1 MKKLE
6 ICSISKFF
14 PGVVALDK
22 VSFEIN
28 LGECHCIVGENGA
41 GKSTLGRILA
51 GIYQP
56 DEGYIVIDG
65 QRISFYSPVDAKRFG
80 ISMVHQELL
89 FCPNLSVAENL
100 FLGSF
105 PSRAGFLQRDK
116 MEKKA
121 KELLSELGIQLDV
134 WQIVENLS
142 IAQKQM
148 VQIASAI
155 SSGARIIIMDEP
167 TSSLSQIET
176 ERLFNL
182 IKLLKERGVTV
193 IYISH
198 RLEEVFR
205 ISERIT
211 VLRDGKYIDTL
222 KTSQTNENEIISK
235 MVGRNVDLYCKSYL
249 SHNVGR
255 ELLRVENLS
264 VGKKIRNISFS
275 LHEGEILGLAGLVGA
290 GRSEIAKAIFGLEAN
305 VKGEIFVEGEK
316 VKILSPRDAISL
328 GIGFVPEDR
337 KLQGLVLSMTAG
349 ENLTLPIINKLQR
362 FSFIQRYR
370 EECIIK
376 EYFNKLSVKPPNY
389 RMNIATF
396 SGGNQQK
403 VVLSKWLALNCKILI
418 MDEPTRGID
427 VKAKQEIHMLMCE
440 LVREGK
446 GILLISS
453 ELPEL
458 LNLSTRI
465 LVVRDGRICGEFL
478 HDKADQESLLKVMA
492 GVTMSRQV

>member
-1 MKKLE
+1 
-6 ICSISKFF
+6 
-14 PGVVALDK
+14 
-22 VSFEIN
+22 
-28 LGECHCIVGENGA
+28 
-41 GKSTLGRILA
+41 
-51 GIYQP
+51 
-56 DEGYIVIDG
+56 
-65 QRISFYSPVDAKRFG
+65 
-80 ISMVHQELL
+80 
-89 FCPNLSVAENL
+89 
-100 FLGSF
+100 
-105 PSRAGFLQRDK
+105 
-116 MEKKA
+116 
-121 KELLSELGIQLDV
+121 
-134 WQIVENLS
+134 
-142 IAQKQM
+142 
-148 VQIASAI
+148 
-155 SSGARIIIMDEP
+155 
-167 TSSLSQIET
+167 
-176 ERLFNL
+176 
-182 IKLLKERGVTV
+182 
-193 IYISH
+193 
-198 RLEEVFR
+198 
-205 ISERIT
+205 
-211 VLRDGKYIDTL
+211 
-222 KTSQTNENEIISK
+222 
-235 MVGRNVDLYCKSYL
+235 L
-249 SHNVGR
+249 SHNLGR

-264 VGKKIRNISFS
+264 VGKKIRNIRFS

-492 GVTMSRQV
+492 GVTMSHQV

>member
-1 MKKLE
+1 MGKLQ
-6 ICSISKFF
+6 IHSISKFF

-28 LGECHCIVGENGA
+28 LGECHGIVGENGA

-56 DEGYIVIDG
+56 DEGSIIVNG
-65 QRISFYSPVDAKRFG
+65 QRVSFRSPADAKHFG

-100 FLGSF
+100 FLGNF
-105 PSRAGFLQRDK
+105 PNVMGFLRKDK
-116 MEKKA
+116 MGKVS
-121 KELLSELGIQLDV
+121 KEMLSELGIELDV
-134 WQIVENLS
+134 WQIVGNLS

-148 VQIASAI
+148 VQIASAT
-155 SSGARIIIMDEP
+155 SSGAKFIIMDEP

-176 ERLFNL
+176 ERLFSL

-205 ISERIT
+205 ITDRIT

-222 KTSQTNENEIISK
+222 ETAQTNESEIISK
-235 MVGRNVDLYCKSYL
+235 MVGRDVDLYCKAYL
-249 SHNVGR
+249 SHNIGK
-255 ELLRVENLS
+255 ELLRVENLA
-264 VGKKIRNISFS
+264 VEKKIKNINFS
-275 LHEGEILGLAGLVGA
+275 LHAGEILGLAGLVGA
-290 GRSEIAKAIFGLEAN
+290 GRSEIAKAIFGLEMN

-316 VKILSPRDAISL
+316 VKIRSPKDAISL

-362 FSFIQRYR
+362 FSFIQHFR
-370 EECIIK
+370 EECIIR
-376 EYFNKLSVKPPNY
+376 EYFSKLSVKPSNHKI
-389 RMNIATF
+389 NIAAF

-418 MDEPTRGID
+418 LDEPTRGID

-465 LVVRDGRICGEFL
+465 LAVRNGEICGEFL
-478 HDKADQESLLKVMA
+478 HDEVTQESLLKVMA
-492 GVTMSRQV
+492 GVPCQV